1 MTHAFRAPSICP
13 VCGSDVPK
21 NSHACP
27 ECGADERTGWD
38 STRTSSDGLGLP
50 DDDFDY
56 DAFLQKTFG
65 KPKSSTPRIWW
76 LVALLLIILL
86 LAPLL
91 LAILRA

>member
-1 MTHAFRAPSICP
+1 MRKVFRVPSICP
-13 VCGSDVPK
+13 ICGSDVPK
-21 NSHACP
+21 QSRACP

-38 STRTSSDGLGLP
+38 TARTSSDGLGLL

-56 DAFLQKTFG
+56 DVFLQKTFG
-65 KPKSSTPRIWW
+65 RPKSSTPRKWW

-91 LAILRA
+91 LAFLRA